1 MVNISIGRIKRRDK
15 FVIISDGVIDMG
27 KTELEKKIKDG
38 EKAKSIID
46 IASKQPNADNCTMI
60 IIEMP

>member
-1 MVNISIGRIKRRDK
+1 
-15 FVIISDGVIDMG
+15 MG